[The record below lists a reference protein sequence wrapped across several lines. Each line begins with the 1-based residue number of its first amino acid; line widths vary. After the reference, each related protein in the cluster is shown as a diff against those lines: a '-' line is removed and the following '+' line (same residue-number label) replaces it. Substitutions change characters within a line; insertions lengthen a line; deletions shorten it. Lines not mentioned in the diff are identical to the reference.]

1 MEFETA
7 ADLKKA
13 VEALDGREF
22 KDQRVTCIAN
32 VGDPSLLLPPPSP
45 VLVADLKN
53 RPSLTSHHETAA
65 VDPAHQVPAV
75 HTLHGMT
82 SWTVV
87 APRAVG
93 VRVATTATEAPLVA
107 TTMTTVRL
115 DTAWMITR
123 RLAVGPWMTTP
134 LLGGVAWMT
143 IHLLVAVLSM
153 TTLLLLETSPLAK
166 PGTPGKADTTLRAIT
181 TAVTGNLP
189 FQSLNPRGP

>member
-1 MEFETA
+1 VEFETA

-22 KDQRVTCIAN
+22 KDQRVTCVAN
-32 VGDPSLLLPPPSP
+32 VGDPSMQSSSASLPSP
-45 VLVADLKN
+45 LLISY
-53 RPSLTSHHETAA
+53 RPSLTSRHETAA
-65 VDPAHQVPAV
+65 VDPAHQVPV
-75 HTLHGMT
+75 VRTLHGKS

-87 APRAVG
+87 APLAVG
-93 VRVATTATEAPLVA
+93 VPAATTATEALLVA
-107 TTMTTVRL
+107 TTTKTVR

-123 RLAVGPWMTTP
+123 RLAVAPWMITP
-134 LLGGVAWMT
+134 LLGAVAWM
-143 IHLLVAVLSM
+143 IIRLPVAVLSM
-153 TTLLLLETSPLAK
+153 TTLRLRETFLLEK

>member
-13 VEALDGREF
+13 VEALDSREF

-32 VGDPSLLLPPPSP
+32 VGDPSLALSCPSP
-45 VLVADLKN
+45 VPVADLES
-53 RPSLTSHHETAA
+53 RPSLTSHHGTAA

-75 HTLHGMT
+75 HTLHGTT

-87 APRAVG
+87 AHRAVG
-93 VRVATTATEAPLVA
+93 VRAATTATEALRVV
-107 TTMTTVRL
+107 TTTTIVRR

-123 RLAVGPWMTTP
+123 RLAVAPWMTTP
-134 LLGGVAWMT
+134 LLGVVAWMT
-143 IHLLVAVLSM
+143 IRLPVAVLSM
-153 TTLLLLETSPLAK
+153 TTLLPRETFPLAK
-166 PGTPGKADTTLRAIT
+166 PDTPGKADTTLRAIT

>member
-32 VGDPSLLLPPPSP
+32 VGDPRLLLFPPR
-45 VLVADLKN
+45 LVPLADLKN

-65 VDPAHQVPAV
+65 VDPAHQAPAA
-75 HTLHGMT
+75 HTLHGMS
-82 SWTVV
+82 SWTAV
-87 APRAVG
+87 AHRAVG
-93 VRVATTATEAPLVA
+93 VRAAITATEALLAA

-115 DTAWMITR
+115 DTVWMITR

-134 LLGGVAWMT
+134 LPGGVAWMT
-143 IHLLVAVLSM
+143 IHLPVAVLSM
-153 TTLLLLETSPLAK
+153 TTLLPRGTSPLAR

-181 TAVTGNLP
+181 TAVTGN
-189 FQSLNPRGP
+189 